1 MKIAVPV
8 EDENLQVFTRVG
20 RAPFFAIFENDRF
33 KGLRVNHHAA
43 SHHEEEEGHGHGE
56 HKRSQGAFEPY
67 SKEEVEHHRKDLHN
81 LDDIDVMLVRAV
93 GPNMK
98 EALELSGIRVV
109 KVRKKDGERADR
121 LVQNFLAASGGDAS

>member
-8 EDENLQVFTRVG
+8 EDENLQVFPRVG
-20 RAPFFAIFENDRF
+20 RAPFFAIFEEGRF
-33 KGLRVNHHAA
+33 EGLRINHHAA
-43 SHHEEEEGHGHGE
+43 SHHGEEEGHGHGG
-56 HKRSQGAFEPY
+56 HKGSRGAFEPY
-67 SKEEVEHHRKDLHN
+67 SKKEVEHHRKDLHN
-81 LDDIDVMLVRAV
+81 LGDVDVMLVRAV

-109 KVRKKDGERADR
+109 KVRKKDGDRADR